1 MKRRSRVIGGRMSS
15 RASMWDPF
23 CRAKKHMGFLLRQYP
38 WPLATRL
45 RAKKEIVCNQ
55 KVPTRGFS
63 AKKEVVW
70 RDLSAIFHS
79 RIFGEKGNGV
89 ARPPCHFP
97 PLGKKGRWVAAH
109 FWQKRKPCGATS
121 KSAKYSLFLCVP
133 AQIKWSLNAH
143 MGDVNRKWWVGFMES
158 HVHNGCAQRE
168 SILDAAGDII
178 VCSTEHYWGAQWGC
192 IMCSM
197 ERYSGCSLVN

>member
-89 ARPPCHFP
+89 ARPPCHFS
-97 PLGKKGRWVAAH
+97 LAEFRR
-109 FWQKRKPCGATS
+109 KRKSCGATS
-121 KSAKYSLFLCVP
+121 RNSLFLCLPV
-133 AQIKWSLNAH
+133 QIKCSLNAP
-143 MGDVNRKWWVGFMES
+143 MGDVKIKWWVGLMES
-158 HVHNGCAQRE
+158 YGLNGCA
-168 SILDAAGDII
+168 
-178 VCSTEHYWGAQWGC
+178 
-192 IMCSM
+192 
-197 ERYSGCSLVN
+197 